1 MVMNE
6 KSIDSSA
13 DTFLVILLPLA
24 FVIVFLFATWP
35 VLLGLLLLSLG
46 YKLWRR
52 YQWQQWSQQ
61 VNPIFHQL
69 IRATQG
75 RITPMDLAM
84 KANFSASIAKRYLD
98 YKAEEF
104 GAQQQK
110 YEDLGTVYY
119 FITSS
124 TLGSMLDT
132 SEPPSDEQQD
142 EQQNV
147 KPLAV
152 AGIEDRTKDDSST
165 VQELAPETQVSS
177 AVQVL
182 APEAETSKEDSSIS
196 SASSIVPEASETAL
210 EQVEPPSHTNSV
222 PQSLIQSE
230 LAKRLNVYSSTV
242 YKRRDDP
249 DFAEWSRS
257 KDPEGIAWKYIAETK
272 EFSPV
277 VEMTSH

>member
-1 MVMNE
+1 MAMNE
-6 KSIDSSA
+6 KSIDTRV

-35 VLLGLLLLSLG
+35 VLLGLLLFSLG

-69 IRATQG
+69 IRVNQG

-84 KANFSASIAKRYLD
+84 KANFSAAVAKRYLD
-98 YKAEEF
+98 CKAEEF

-110 YEDLGTVYY
+110 YEDLGSVYY

-124 TLGSMLDT
+124 TLGSMLDE
-132 SEPPSDEQQD
+132 SEPPSEEQQD
-142 EQQNV
+142 EEIQNV
-147 KPLAV
+147 KQVAA
-152 AGIEDRTKDDSST
+152 AGIEDRTKDDSSA
-165 VQELAPETQVSS
+165 VQVLVPETQVSS

-182 APEAETSKEDSSIS
+182 APETETSEEDSAIS
-196 SASSIVPEASETAL
+196 SASSIVPEASETTL

-242 YKRRDDP
+242 YKRRNDP
-249 DFAEWSRS
+249 EFSEWSRS
-257 KDPEGIAWKYIAETK
+257 RDPDGIAWKFSPKTK
-272 EFSPV
+272 EFQPV
-277 VEMTSH
+277 KE

>member
-1 MVMNE
+1 MAMNE
-6 KSIDSSA
+6 KSIDTSV

-35 VLLGLLLLSLG
+35 VLLGLLLFSLG

-84 KANFSASIAKRYLD
+84 KANFSAAVAKRYLD

-110 YEDLGTVYY
+110 YEDLGSVYY

-124 TLGSMLDT
+124 TLGSMLDE
-132 SEPPSDEQQD
+132 SEPASES
-142 EQQNV
+142 EQQNQATQNV
-147 KPLAV
+147 KQIAPSA
-152 AGIEDRTKDDSST
+152 IEDITKD
-165 VQELAPETQVSS
+165 EASS

-182 APEAETSKEDSSIS
+182 VPEAETSVEDNSIS
-196 SASSIVPEASETAL
+196 PAPSIVSPPSETTL
-210 EQVEPPSHTNSV
+210 EQAEPPSGVSSV

-249 DFAEWSRS
+249 DFSEWSRS
-257 KDPEGIAWKYIAETK
+257 RDPEGIAWKFSPKTK
-272 EFSPV
+272 EFRPV
-277 VEMTSH
+277 KE

>member
-1 MVMNE
+1 MAMNE
-6 KSIDSSA
+6 KSIDTRV

-61 VNPIFHQL
+61 VNPVFHQL

-84 KANFSASIAKRYLD
+84 KANFSASIAKKYLD

-142 EQQNV
+142 EEQNV
-147 KPLAV
+147 LPLA
-152 AGIEDRTKDDSST
+152 ATGIEHRTKDEPDSA
-165 VQELAPETQVSS
+165 VQVLAPETQVSS
-177 AVQVL
+177 TVQVL
-182 APEAETSKEDSSIS
+182 APKTENSEQDSSYPD
-196 SASSIVPEASETAL
+196 SSIVPEASETNL
-210 EQVEPPSHTNSV
+210 EQVEPISHTNSV

-242 YKRRDDP
+242 YKRRNDP
-249 DFAEWSRS
+249 EFSEWSRS
-257 KDPEGIAWKYIAETK
+257 KDPDGIAWKFSPKTK
-272 EFSPV
+272 EFQPV
-277 VEMTSH
+277 KE